1 MSWQTRERLEK
12 VYIMS
17 AENNIILITDD
28 NNTAQI
34 LESKLGLL
42 RGVDNV
48 LISPYSDAVENIK
61 SGLRGMVLLDGG
73 EDKEKCLGL
82 LREIK
87 NDEDTKNI
95 PVLLIVR
102 EPNPDF
108 IVNAYDE
115 NISDYI
121 TARADDTEFLI
132 RTIWCLRKK
141 ILVDT
146 VEKQYDLLQGLGVI
160 DKESGFY
167 TNEYCEK
174 ILNNEFENLRKLNA
188 DGILMLISAS
198 EESKTTLSP
207 HLLARVI
214 RNSTRNSDVIVH
226 GSANRIYIL
235 LKKTPMKGAFCV
247 LDKIKH
253 ELIKEHTINASAS
266 PVGDKS
272 FNELKEELLNA
283 LIESV
288 TLKQDLVIA
297 DKKEEPPE
305 TEDWLENVNP
315 AQKNF
320 KLFKQ
325 AFMKKLDKVITPVF
339 FQMQKLYE
347 DKLFKTQ
354 IEQYSNQ
361 TQSSFVLKRNDS
373 ISELK
378 ITYPGFS
385 KINVDVIHQGLD
397 SPENIRISLDL
408 TELDDSKLTT
418 ILEDFIQEFKKS
430 E

>member
-1 MSWQTRERLEK
+1 
-12 VYIMS
+12 MS

-48 LISPYSDAVENIK
+48 LISSYEDALENIK
-61 SGLRGMVLLDGG
+61 NGLRGMILLDGG
-73 EDKEKCLGL
+73 DDKEKCLNL
-82 LREIK
+82 LKEIK
-87 NDEDTKNI
+87 RDIDTKNI

-102 EPNPDF
+102 DYNPDF
-108 IVNAYDE
+108 VVNAYDE

-121 TARADDTEFLI
+121 TAKADDTEFLI

-146 VEKQYDLLQGLGVI
+146 IEKQYNLLQGLGVV

-174 ILNNEFENLRKLNA
+174 ILNNEFENLRKLNS
-188 DGILMLISAS
+188 DGILMLVSAS

-207 HLLARVI
+207 TLLAKVVK
-214 RNSTRNSDVIVH
+214 NSTRNSDVIVH

-235 LKKTPMKGAFCV
+235 LKKTPMDGAFCV
-247 LDKIKH
+247 LDKIKQ
-253 ELIKEHTINASAS
+253 ELIKDHTINASAS
-266 PVGDKS
+266 PVGEKS

-288 TLKQDLVIA
+288 SSKQDLVIA
-297 DKKEEPPE
+297 GEKQEQPE
-305 TEDWLENVNP
+305 AEDWLGKVNV

-325 AFMKKLDKVITPVF
+325 SFMKKLDKVITPVF

-354 IEQYSNQ
+354 IEQYSNE
-361 TQSSFVLKRNDS
+361 TQSSFILKKEDKT
-373 ISELK
+373 SELK

-385 KINVDVIHQGLD
+385 KINIDITHQGLD
-397 SPENIRISLDL
+397 SPENNRISLDL
-408 TELDDSKLTT
+408 TELDDARLTK
-418 ILEDFIQEFKKS
+418 ILEDFIFEFRKS